1 MPTTHLLLGH
11 SSWCPGRRGRQRDP
25 RTASPYGISEPW
37 WVRGDA
43 WLSFV
48 GGHLQQAAISS
59 SQSVGGA
66 LIQVS
71 TCIFEQS
78 CKLQHNRNTLS
89 LHAQKMRNNVTVVN
103 SYQFL
108 RRHMKIND
116 IVFHCHARC
125 NCQECTTIFTMTPY
139 FLTASNHTHLE
150 KGFPLFLPV
159 ICV

>member
-66 LIQVS
+66 LIQSVRVS
-71 TCIFEQS
+71 LNNHAS
-78 CKLQHNRNTLS
+78 SNTIEILS

-125 NCQECTTIFTMTPY
+125 NCQECTTILTMTPY